1 MLLTFGEIVNLNEE
15 LHNVVRKR
23 LPFQLA
29 YAISKNVQDIS
40 KEADIIGQNR
50 IKLIEL
56 YADKDEN
63 GNPVIKDGEYHI
75 SDENQ
80 GVFQQEYTEFLHTET
95 EVFKNI
101 EKVDITKFDKLEDQR
116 YDALSAADIT
126 ALSFMISEDTL
137 QKVGIK

>member
-126 ALSFMISEDTL
+126 ALSFMTSEEKT
-137 QKVGIK
+137 Q

>member
-80 GVFQQEYTEFLHTET
+80 GIFQQEYTEFLHTET

-101 EKVDITKFDKLEDQR
+101 EKVDISEFDKLEDSR
-116 YDALSAADIT
+116 YDALSAADMT
-126 ALSFMISEDTL
+126 VLSFMISEEKI
-137 QKVGIK
+137 Q

>member
-1 MLLTFGEIVNLNEE
+1 MLLTFGEIINLNEE

-95 EVFKNI
+95 EVFKDI

-137 QKVGIK
+137 Q

>member
-23 LPFQLA
+23 LPFQLV

-137 QKVGIK
+137 Q

>member
-95 EVFKNI
+95 EVFMDI

-137 QKVGIK
+137 Q

>member
-80 GVFQQEYTEFLHTET
+80 GIFQQEYTEFLHTET

-126 ALSFMISEDTL
+126 ALSFMTSEEKT
-137 QKVGIK
+137 Q

>member
-63 GNPVIKDGEYHI
+63 GNPVIKD
-75 SDENQ
+75 
-80 GVFQQEYTEFLHTET
+80 
-95 EVFKNI
+95 
-101 EKVDITKFDKLEDQR
+101 
-116 YDALSAADIT
+116 
-126 ALSFMISEDTL
+126 
-137 QKVGIK
+137 

>member
-95 EVFKNI
+95 EVFKDI

-137 QKVGIK
+137 Q

>member
-137 QKVGIK
+137 Q

>member
-1 MLLTFGEIVNLNEE
+1 MLLTFGEILNLNEE

-137 QKVGIK
+137 Q

>member
-1 MLLTFGEIVNLNEE
+1 MLLTFGEILNLNEE

-95 EVFKNI
+95 EVFKDI

-137 QKVGIK
+137 Q

>member
-23 LPFQLA
+23 LPFQLAYQLA

-80 GVFQQEYTEFLHTET
+80 GIFQQEYTEFLHTET

-126 ALSFMISEDTL
+126 ALSFMISEEKI
-137 QKVGIK
+137 Q

>member
-1 MLLTFGEIVNLNEE
+1 MLLTFGEIINLNEE

-137 QKVGIK
+137 Q

>member
-80 GVFQQEYTEFLHTET
+80 GIFQQEYTEFLHTET

-101 EKVDITKFDKLEDQR
+101 EKVDITNFDKLEDQR

-126 ALSFMISEDTL
+126 ALSFMTSEEKT
-137 QKVGIK
+137 Q

>member
-95 EVFKNI
+95 EVFKDI

-126 ALSFMISEDTL
+126 ALSFMTSEEKT
-137 QKVGIK
+137 Q

>member
-80 GVFQQEYTEFLHTET
+80 GIFQQEYTEFLHTET

-126 ALSFMISEDTL
+126 ALSFMISEEKI
-137 QKVGIK
+137 Q

>member
-1 MLLTFGEIVNLNEE
+1 MLLTFGEILNLNEE

-95 EVFKNI
+95 EVFKDI

-126 ALSFMISEDTL
+126 ALSFMTSEEKT
-137 QKVGIK
+137 Q

>member
-63 GNPVIKDGEYHI
+63 GNPVIKDGKYHI

-137 QKVGIK
+137 Q